1 MFLQP
6 KMYKVPDIN
15 PQDVFIDLKTIY
27 RAKVIKLR
35 SVNRN

>member
-27 RAKVIKLR
+27 RAKVKLR
-35 SVNRN
+35 SINRN